1 MISPTRNLLKIFFH
15 NNCRILNR
23 LHAEDNI
30 VLEKINIRKSLF
42 NYKFLHT
49 LQLNKDGRKIMILI
63 KQTELQTFNFL
74 ETKVGENGMNER
86 VSYGLKESKGNN
98 MSVHTAKFN
107 QIYLREEM
115 KLTMSTPWLLIEN
128 SKIYFPACVYLSTF
142 ALTSLFRFVKII
154 STIILDNLLLML
166 FPLLIM
172 HSFFYF
178 HIDDYW
184 KCCQLKM
191 KFSRGK

>member
-1 MISPTRNLLKIFFH
+1 MLSPTRNLLKIFFH

-86 VSYGLKESKGNN
+86 VMVWKSQR
-98 MSVHTAKFN
+98 VT
-107 QIYLREEM
+107 IWVC
-115 KLTMSTPWLLIEN
+115 TLLNLIKYICEKRWN
-128 SKIYFPACVYLSTF
+128 S
-142 ALTSLFRFVKII
+142 
-154 STIILDNLLLML
+154 
-166 FPLLIM
+166 
-172 HSFFYF
+172 
-178 HIDDYW
+178 
-184 KCCQLKM
+184 
-191 KFSRGK
+191 